1 MSKSSR
7 QKSTNPNYEVGYG
20 RPPVA
25 GQFAPKTSGNPR
37 GRPPKAGAQGHQKP
51 DGASGLSAMHR
62 AVLEVGAAKVEVRR
76 GGRKVI
82 MTQVE
87 AAVEGLAEA
96 ARNGNVRAA
105 QVYIE
110 MYSEADAEERTLWQ
124 SEEEDENRDLA
135 LRIAAGLRSAKR
147 DGPDRAEL
155 EPPLASIE
163 SVSAEGEDQ
172 RRPSEA
178 PQLSGDWSDGERDAP
193 PPNAC
198 LNLAARDNPPEPPT
212 DAPACAKASSL
223 PIPAVQFEPISRNS
237 PATKFVPR
245 RSGDPLIPNRRP
257 IKAVGWGVNG

>member
-20 RPPVA
+20 RPPVT
-25 GQFAPKTSGNPR
+25 GQFAPNTSGNPN
-37 GRPPKAGAQGHQKP
+37 GRPPKAKAKGHQKP
-51 DGASGLSAMHR
+51 AAASGLSAIHR
-62 AVLEVGAAKVEVRR
+62 AVLDVGAAKVEVRR

-110 MYSEADAEERTLWQ
+110 MYSEADAEERALWQ
-124 SEEEDENRDLA
+124 SEEDVGHRDLA
-135 LRIAAGLRSAKR
+135 LRIAAGLRAAKR

-155 EPPLASIE
+155 EPPLAGIE
-163 SVSAEGEDQ
+163 SVGAEGDDQ
-172 RRPSEA
+172 MRPSEA
-178 PQLSGDWSDGERDAP
+178 PQALGDWSDGQRDAP
-193 PPNAC
+193 PDIAC
-198 LNLAARDNPPEPPT
+198 LNLAAHDNLPKPPK
-212 DAPACAKASSL
+212 DAPAGAQAPSL
-223 PIPAVQFEPISRNS
+223 PTPAVQVKPIVRDAH
-237 PATKFVPR
+237 ATKVVSR
-245 RSGDPLIPNRRP
+245 RSGEPLIPDRRP